1 LQKVRGRVFCNEEL
15 SSNLNF
21 VFQMSLAENEVDEE
35 RREFCTFHTNM
46 QEATANNEEELD
58 YVQKQQK
65 STNNAMRMI

>member
-1 LQKVRGRVFCNEEL
+1 
-15 SSNLNF
+15 
-21 VFQMSLAENEVDEE
+21 MSLAENEVDEE